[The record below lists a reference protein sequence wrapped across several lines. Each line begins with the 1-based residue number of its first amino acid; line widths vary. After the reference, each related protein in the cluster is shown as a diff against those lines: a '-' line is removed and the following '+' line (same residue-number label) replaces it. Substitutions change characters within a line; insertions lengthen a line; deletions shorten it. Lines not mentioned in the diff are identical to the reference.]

1 MKKYAVNFSDVEF
14 QLFIEEINKNIFNGE
29 ITEIIEVTYAY
40 KKI

>member
-1 MKKYAVNFSDVEF
+1 MKKYSTILSDLEF

-29 ITEIIEVTYAY
+29 LTEIIEVTYAY